1 MVTSIRSRIVLYIH
15 VALPIAH
22 MHGRRATKYL
32 QVHTSRVIC
41 NYTNYSGSNNSPT
54 NPPYTTKSPSTLSL
68 SIAITSVATSKGQ
81 DQMQRGSSLN
91 LVLSN
96 GLLILELLTGENESL
111 LGRRNTLELLDLLLE
126 NGDLS

>member
-1 MVTSIRSRIVLYIH
+1 
-15 VALPIAH
+15 
-22 MHGRRATKYL
+22 
-32 QVHTSRVIC
+32 
-41 NYTNYSGSNNSPT
+41 
-54 NPPYTTKSPSTLSL
+54 
-68 SIAITSVATSKGQ
+68 
-81 DQMQRGSSLN
+81 MQRGSSLN